1 MADMWTIYESPFGR
15 LTVVGSSNGLTELH
29 FPGRGG
35 PFEEADRDDLVLS
48 DAVDQLTEYFDGTR
62 TAFDLRVNV
71 VGTPFQRTVWQ
82 QLDEIPYGTTINY
95 SELAQ
100 AIERPDR
107 LRAAAGAVG
116 RTPIPII
123 IPCHRVIGANGE
135 LTGYLGGLQRK
146 QALLDLEARV
156 SRREPLPSGWQTRQL
171 PLI

>member
-1 MADMWTIYESPFGR
+1 VADMWTIYESPFGR
-15 LTVVGSSNGLTELH
+15 LTIVGSSSGLTELH

-48 DAVDQLTEYFDGTR
+48 DAVDQLTEYFAGTR
-62 TAFDLRVNV
+62 TAFDLRLDV
-71 VGTPFQRTVWQ
+71 VGTPFQRTVWE
-82 QLDEIPYGTTINY
+82 QLNEIPYGTTINY

-100 AIERPDR
+100 AIGRPDR
-107 LRAAAGAVG
+107 LRAAAGTVG

-123 IPCHRVIGANGE
+123 IPCHRVIGANGD

-146 QALLDLEARV
+146 QTLLDLEAKAR
-156 SRREPLPSGWQTRQL
+156 RREPLATGWQAQQL